1 MTPDRRASTLR
12 LSRCGSLRVQECGG
26 GFPTFFV
33 SCTLRS
39 YVNDTL
45 EGLVSATLDEMDL
58 DLVEVRRGGSRSR
71 PTIDVRVER
80 RDGQAVTVD
89 DCARASRAL
98 EARLDADGSVGD
110 RYVLEVSS
118 PGVERP
124 LLKPAD
130 WQRFTGRKAK
140 VLSDALGG
148 REEVEIV
155 ALEGDAGAEIVVVRD
170 GRGAERRVPLTQ
182 VREAR
187 LAFHW

>member
-1 MTPDRRASTLR
+1 
-12 LSRCGSLRVQECGG
+12 
-26 GFPTFFV
+26 
-33 SCTLRS
+33 
-39 YVNDTL
+39 VNDAL
-45 EGLVSATLDEMDL
+45 EQLVAPILDDMQL
-58 DLVEVRRGGSRSR
+58 DLVEIRRGGSRSR
-71 PTIDVRVER
+71 PTIGVRIER
-80 RDGQAVTVD
+80 KNGDPVTVD

-98 EARLDADGSVGD
+98 ETRLDADGQLGE

-124 LLKPAD
+124 LVKARD
-130 WQRFTGRKAK
+130 WQRFAGRKAK

-155 ALEGDAGAEIVVVRD
+155 GVEGSEGAEVVIVRD
-170 GRGAERRVPLTQ
+170 QRGTERRVPLAQ

>member
-1 MTPDRRASTLR
+1 M
-12 LSRCGSLRVQECGG
+12 
-26 GFPTFFV
+26 
-33 SCTLRS
+33 
-39 YVNDTL
+39 NDAL
-45 EGLVSATLDEMDL
+45 EGLVTATLDGMQL

-71 PTIDVRVER
+71 PTIDVRMER
-80 RDGQAVTVD
+80 RDGRAVTVD

-98 EARLDADGSVGD
+98 EARLDADGNLGE

-130 WQRFTGRKAK
+130 WRRFAGQKVK

-148 REEVEIV
+148 RQEVEIV
-155 ALEGDAGAEIVVVRD
+155 ALEGDPGAEVVVVRD
-170 GRGAERRVPLTQ
+170 GRGAERRVSLAQ

>member
-1 MTPDRRASTLR
+1 M
-12 LSRCGSLRVQECGG
+12 
-26 GFPTFFV
+26 
-33 SCTLRS
+33 
-39 YVNDTL
+39 NDAIQQ
-45 EGLVSATLDEMDL
+45 LVATTLDEMQL

-80 RDGQAVTVD
+80 RDGIPVTVD

-98 EARLDADGSVGD
+98 EARLDADGPLGE

-130 WQRFTGRKAK
+130 WHRFAGRKAK

-148 REEVEIV
+148 RQEVEIL
-155 ALEGDAGAEIVVVRD
+155 ALEGDSGAEVVVVRD
-170 GRGAERRVPLTQ
+170 ERGAERRVPLAQ

>member
-1 MTPDRRASTLR
+1 M
-12 LSRCGSLRVQECGG
+12 E
-26 GFPTFFV
+26 
-33 SCTLRS
+33 
-39 YVNDTL
+39 
-45 EGLVSATLDEMDL
+45 LDV
-58 DLVEVRRGGSRSR
+58 VEVRRGGSRSR

-80 RDGQAVTVD
+80 RDGQPVTVD

-98 EARLDADGSVGD
+98 EATLDADGRFGD

-124 LLKPAD
+124 LLKPRD
-130 WQRFTGRKAK
+130 WQRFAGRKAK
-140 VLSDALGG
+140 VLSEALGG

-155 ALEGDAGAEIVVVRD
+155 ALEGEPGGEIVVVRD
-170 GRGAERRVPLTQ
+170 ARGLEKRFPLAQ

>member
-1 MTPDRRASTLR
+1 MSD
-12 LSRCGSLRVQECGG
+12 G
-26 GFPTFFV
+26 
-33 SCTLRS
+33 
-39 YVNDTL
+39 L
-45 EGLVSATLDEMDL
+45 EELVTTTLDEMGL

-80 RDGQAVTVD
+80 RDGMAVTVD

-98 EARLDADGSVGD
+98 EARLDAEGNVGE

-130 WQRFTGRKAK
+130 WRRFAGKRAK

-155 ALEGDAGAEIVVVRD
+155 ALDGEPGAEVVVVRD
-170 GRGAERRVPLTQ
+170 SRGAERRVPLAQ

>member
-1 MTPDRRASTLR
+1 M
-12 LSRCGSLRVQECGG
+12 
-26 GFPTFFV
+26 
-33 SCTLRS
+33 
-39 YVNDTL
+39 NDGL
-45 EGLVSATLDEMDL
+45 EPLVRTTLDEMGL
-58 DLVEVRRGGSRSR
+58 ELVEVRRGGSRSR

-80 RDGQAVTVD
+80 RDGAPVTVD

-98 EARLDADGSVGD
+98 EARLDADGSVGE

-124 LLKPAD
+124 LLKAAD
-130 WQRFTGRKAK
+130 WRRFAGQRVK

-155 ALEGDAGAEIVVVRD
+155 ALDGEPGAEVVVVRD
-170 GRGAERRVPLTQ
+170 ARGAERRVPLAQ

>member
-1 MTPDRRASTLR
+1 
-12 LSRCGSLRVQECGG
+12 
-26 GFPTFFV
+26 
-33 SCTLRS
+33 
-39 YVNDTL
+39 
-45 EGLVSATLDEMDL
+45 MDL
-58 DLVEVRRGGSRSR
+58 DVVEVRRGGSRSR

-80 RDGQAVTVD
+80 RDEQPVTVD

-98 EARLDADGSVGD
+98 EAKLDADGRFGD

-124 LLKPAD
+124 LLKARD
-130 WQRFTGRKAK
+130 WQRFAGRKAK
-140 VLSDALGG
+140 VLSEALGG

-155 ALEGDAGAEIVVVRD
+155 ALEGEPGGEIVVVRD
-170 GRGAERRVPLTQ
+170 ARGLEKRFPLAQ

>member
-1 MTPDRRASTLR
+1 MND
-12 LSRCGSLRVQECGG
+12 SLEDV
-26 GFPTFFV
+26 V
-33 SCTLRS
+33 
-39 YVNDTL
+39 
-45 EGLVSATLDEMDL
+45 ATTIADLDL
-58 DLVEVRRGGSRSR
+58 DLVEIRRGGSRSR
-71 PTIDVRVER
+71 PTIDVRIDR

-89 DCARASRAL
+89 DCARASRAI
-98 EARLDADGSVGD
+98 ETRLDAEGTLGE

-124 LLKPAD
+124 LLKPSD
-130 WQRFTGRKAK
+130 WRRFAGKRAK

-155 ALEGDAGAEIVVVRD
+155 ALEGDTGNEIVIVRD
-170 GRGAERRVPLTQ
+170 GRGAERRVPLSQ

>member
-1 MTPDRRASTLR
+1 
-12 LSRCGSLRVQECGG
+12 
-26 GFPTFFV
+26 
-33 SCTLRS
+33 
-39 YVNDTL
+39 VNDAL
-45 EGLVSATLDEMDL
+45 ERLVTATLGEMEL
-58 DLVEVRRGGSRSR
+58 ELVEVRRGGSRAR
-71 PTIDVRVER
+71 PTVDVRVER
-80 RDGQAVTVD
+80 RDGQPVTVD
-89 DCARASRAL
+89 DCARASRAI
-98 EARLDADGSVGD
+98 EARLDAEGSLGD

-130 WQRFTGRKAK
+130 WRRFAGRKAK

-155 ALEGDAGAEIVVVRD
+155 ALEGDSGAEVVVVRD
-170 GRGAERRVPLTQ
+170 ERGAERRVPLAQ

>member
-1 MTPDRRASTLR
+1 M
-12 LSRCGSLRVQECGG
+12 
-26 GFPTFFV
+26 
-33 SCTLRS
+33 
-39 YVNDTL
+39 NDTL
-45 EGLVSATLDEMDL
+45 EGLVRATLDEIQL
-58 DLVEVRRGGSRSR
+58 DLVEVRRGGSRAR

-80 RDGQAVTVD
+80 RDGEAVTVD

-98 EARLDADGSVGD
+98 EARLDAEGSLGE

-130 WQRFTGRKAK
+130 WRRFAGRKAK

-155 ALEGDAGAEIVVVRD
+155 ALEGDSGAEIVVVRD
-170 GRGAERRVPLTQ
+170 GRGAERRVPLAQ

>member
-1 MTPDRRASTLR
+1 M
-12 LSRCGSLRVQECGG
+12 
-26 GFPTFFV
+26 
-33 SCTLRS
+33 
-39 YVNDTL
+39 NDGL
-45 EGLVSATLDEMDL
+45 EELVTMTLDEMGL

-80 RDGQAVTVD
+80 RDGMAVTVD

-98 EARLDADGSVGD
+98 EARLDAEGNVGE

-130 WQRFTGRKAK
+130 WRRFAGKRAK

-155 ALEGDAGAEIVVVRD
+155 ALDGEPGAEVVVVRD
-170 GRGAERRVPLTQ
+170 SRGAERRVPLAQ

>member
-1 MTPDRRASTLR
+1 M
-12 LSRCGSLRVQECGG
+12 
-26 GFPTFFV
+26 
-33 SCTLRS
+33 
-39 YVNDTL
+39 NDTL
-45 EGLVSATLDEMDL
+45 EGLVRATLDEMEL

-71 PTIDVRVER
+71 PTVDVRVER

-98 EARLDADGSVGD
+98 EARLDADGNLGE

-124 LLKPAD
+124 LLKPGD
-130 WQRFTGRKAK
+130 WRRFAGRKAK

-155 ALEGDAGAEIVVVRD
+155 ALEGDTGAEVVVVRD
-170 GRGAERRVPLTQ
+170 GRGAERRVPLAQ

>member
-1 MTPDRRASTLR
+1 M
-12 LSRCGSLRVQECGG
+12 
-26 GFPTFFV
+26 
-33 SCTLRS
+33 
-39 YVNDTL
+39 NDTL
-45 EGLVSATLDEMDL
+45 EGLVKATLDEMEL

-71 PTIDVRVER
+71 PTVDVRVDR
-80 RDGQAVTVD
+80 RDGQAVTVE

-98 EARLDADGSVGD
+98 EARLDADGSLGE

-124 LLKPAD
+124 LLKPSD
-130 WQRFTGRKAK
+130 WRRFAGRKAK

-155 ALEGDAGAEIVVVRD
+155 ALEGDTGAEVVVVRD
-170 GRGAERRVPLTQ
+170 GRGAERRVPLAQ

-187 LAFHW
+187 LAFQW

>member
-1 MTPDRRASTLR
+1 MNED
-12 LSRCGSLRVQECGG
+12 
-26 GFPTFFV
+26 
-33 SCTLRS
+33 
-39 YVNDTL
+39 L
-45 EGLVSATLDEMDL
+45 EPLVAATLDEMDL
-58 DLVEVRRGGSRSR
+58 DVVEVRRGGSRSR

-80 RDGQAVTVD
+80 RDEQPVTVD

-98 EARLDADGSVGD
+98 EAKLDADGRFGD

-124 LLKPAD
+124 LLKPRD
-130 WQRFTGRKAK
+130 WQRFAGRRAK
-140 VLSDALGG
+140 VLSEALGG

-155 ALEGDAGAEIVVVRD
+155 ALEGEPGGEIVVVRD
-170 GRGAERRVPLTQ
+170 ARGLEKRFPLAQ

>member
-1 MTPDRRASTLR
+1 M
-12 LSRCGSLRVQECGG
+12 
-26 GFPTFFV
+26 
-33 SCTLRS
+33 
-39 YVNDTL
+39 NDGL
-45 EGLVSATLDEMDL
+45 EHLVTTTLDEMGL
-58 DLVEVRRGGSRSR
+58 DLVEVRHGGSRSR

-80 RDGQAVTVD
+80 RDGMAVTVD

-98 EARLDADGSVGD
+98 EARLDAERNLGE

-118 PGVERP
+118 PGVERR

-130 WQRFTGRKAK
+130 WRRFAGKRAK

-155 ALEGDAGAEIVVVRD
+155 ALDGEPGAEVVVVRD
-170 GRGAERRVPLTQ
+170 SRGAERRVPLAQ

>member
-1 MTPDRRASTLR
+1 MSD
-12 LSRCGSLRVQECGG
+12 G
-26 GFPTFFV
+26 
-33 SCTLRS
+33 
-39 YVNDTL
+39 L
-45 EGLVSATLDEMDL
+45 EHLVTTTLDEIGL
-58 DLVEVRRGGSRSR
+58 DLVEVRRAGSRSR

-80 RDGQAVTVD
+80 RDGMAVTVD

-98 EARLDADGSVGD
+98 EPRLDADGSLGE

-130 WQRFTGRKAK
+130 WRRFAGQRAK
-140 VLSDALGG
+140 VWSDALGG

-155 ALEGDAGAEIVVVRD
+155 ALDGEPGAEVVVVRD
-170 GRGAERRVPLTQ
+170 GRGAERRVPLAQ

>member
-1 MTPDRRASTLR
+1 M
-12 LSRCGSLRVQECGG
+12 
-26 GFPTFFV
+26 
-33 SCTLRS
+33 
-39 YVNDTL
+39 NDGL
-45 EGLVSATLDEMDL
+45 EHLVKTTLDEMGL

-80 RDGQAVTVD
+80 RDGTAVTVD

-98 EARLDADGSVGD
+98 EARLDADGTVGE

-124 LLKPAD
+124 LLKAAD
-130 WQRFTGRKAK
+130 WRRFAGQRAK

-155 ALEGDAGAEIVVVRD
+155 ALDGDPGAEVVVVRD
-170 GRGAERRVPLTQ
+170 SRGAERRVPLAQ

>member
-1 MTPDRRASTLR
+1 
-12 LSRCGSLRVQECGG
+12 
-26 GFPTFFV
+26 
-33 SCTLRS
+33 
-39 YVNDTL
+39 VNDTL
-45 EGLVSATLDEMDL
+45 EGLVRATLDEMEL

-71 PTIDVRVER
+71 PTVDVRVER

-98 EARLDADGSVGD
+98 EARLDADGNLGE

-124 LLKPAD
+124 LLKPGD
-130 WQRFTGRKAK
+130 WRRFAGRKAK

-155 ALEGDAGAEIVVVRD
+155 ALEGDTGAEVVVVRD
-170 GRGAERRVPLTQ
+170 GRGAERRVPLAQ

>member
-1 MTPDRRASTLR
+1 M
-12 LSRCGSLRVQECGG
+12 GE
-26 GFPTFFV
+26 
-33 SCTLRS
+33 
-39 YVNDTL
+39 
-45 EGLVSATLDEMDL
+45 
-58 DLVEVRRGGSRSR
+58 
-71 PTIDVRVER
+71 
-80 RDGQAVTVD
+80 
-89 DCARASRAL
+89 
-98 EARLDADGSVGD
+98 

-130 WQRFTGRKAK
+130 WRRFAGRKAK

-155 ALEGDAGAEIVVVRD
+155 ALEGDSGAEVVVVRD
-170 GRGAERRVPLTQ
+170 GRGDERRVPLAQ

>member
-1 MTPDRRASTLR
+1 
-12 LSRCGSLRVQECGG
+12 
-26 GFPTFFV
+26 
-33 SCTLRS
+33 
-39 YVNDTL
+39 VNDAIQQ
-45 EGLVSATLDEMDL
+45 LVATALDEMQL

-80 RDGQAVTVD
+80 RDGVPVTVD
-89 DCARASRAL
+89 DCARASRAI
-98 EARLDADGSVGD
+98 EARLDADGTLGE

-130 WQRFTGRKAK
+130 WRRFAGKKAK

-148 REEVEIV
+148 RQEVEIL
-155 ALEGDAGAEIVVVRD
+155 ALEGDSGAEVVVVRD
-170 GRGAERRVPLTQ
+170 ERGAERRVPLAQ

>member
-1 MTPDRRASTLR
+1 MNDGLER
-12 LSRCGSLRVQECGG
+12 LV
-26 GFPTFFV
+26 T
-33 SCTLRS
+33 T
-39 YVNDTL
+39 
-45 EGLVSATLDEMDL
+45 TLDEMGL

-80 RDGQAVTVD
+80 RDGTAVTVD

-98 EARLDADGSVGD
+98 EARLDADGSVGE

-130 WQRFTGRKAK
+130 WRRFAGQRAK

-155 ALEGDAGAEIVVVRD
+155 ALDGEAGAEIVVVRD
-170 GRGAERRVPLTQ
+170 SRGAERRVPLAQ

>member
-1 MTPDRRASTLR
+1 MWGRS
-12 LSRCGSLRVQECGG
+12 
-26 GFPTFFV
+26 PTFFV

-39 YVNDTL
+39 YVNDAL
-45 EGLVSATLDEMDL
+45 EGLVTATLDEMEL
-58 DLVEVRRGGSRSR
+58 DLVEVRRGGSRAR
-71 PTIDVRVER
+71 PTIDVRIER

-98 EARLDADGSVGD
+98 EARLDAEGSLGE

-124 LLKPAD
+124 LRKPAD
-130 WQRFTGRKAK
+130 WKRFAGRKAK
-140 VLSDALGG
+140 VLSEALGG
-148 REEVEIV
+148 REEVEII

-170 GRGAERRVPLTQ
+170 GRGAERRVPLAQ

>member
-1 MTPDRRASTLR
+1 MP
-12 LSRCGSLRVQECGG
+12 
-26 GFPTFFV
+26 
-33 SCTLRS
+33 
-39 YVNDTL
+39 
-45 EGLVSATLDEMDL
+45 
-58 DLVEVRRGGSRSR
+58 
-71 PTIDVRVER
+71 
-80 RDGQAVTVD
+80 VTVD

-98 EARLDADGSVGD
+98 EGRLDAEGSVGE

-130 WQRFTGRKAK
+130 WRRFAGKRAK

-155 ALEGDAGAEIVVVRD
+155 ALDGEPGAEVVVVRD
-170 GRGAERRVPLTQ
+170 SRGAERRVPLAQ